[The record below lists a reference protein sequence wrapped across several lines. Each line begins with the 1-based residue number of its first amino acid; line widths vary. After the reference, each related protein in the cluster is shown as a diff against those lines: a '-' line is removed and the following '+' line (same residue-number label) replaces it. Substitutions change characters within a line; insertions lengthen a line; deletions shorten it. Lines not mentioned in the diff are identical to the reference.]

1 MKWKIF
7 KDFCKILKSTEDKLQ
22 PASPLFA
29 LAGKMNEKKIANQK
43 EADAL

>member
-7 KDFCKILKSTEDKLQ
+7 KDFSKILKSTEDILQ
-22 PASPLFA
+22 SVSPLFA
-29 LAGKMNEKKIANQK
+29 LARKMTEKNIGDQK